1 MSDQNL
7 AKQRVNKQRVNKQRV
22 NKQRVNKRRVNV
34 WSALIILMVLLHLA
48 VACTPNSPESSN
60 SNELQS
66 TDIQEAD
73 LDTGVIDAPMKEM
86 DPLNDSPESSEETSE
101 SETELNQNFESSP
114 YLLLGKGAREFV
126 AIDDGEISTLHRGC
140 QGAQHLWVSLRLPM
154 HAPDAYALELQ
165 LVDEQNE
172 LLAPPFT
179 LTEEFWL
186 AYEDSNEGTM
196 GSEIIG
202 LTLVIFDPTR
212 VVGNEALVKAKVT
225 VDDQVLE
232 SRVWVEVQWG
242 ADAC

>member
-1 MSDQNL
+1 MSYEDL
-7 AKQRVNKQRVNKQRV
+7 AKRPIKARSV
-22 NKQRVNKRRVNV
+22 
-34 WSALIILMVLLHLA
+34 IIVIITLLHVA
-48 VACTPNSPESSN
+48 AACTSSSQSTTPSN
-60 SNELQS
+60 TNELQS
-66 TDIQEAD
+66 GDLQEVD
-73 LDTGVIDAPMKEM
+73 LDTDVIDVPMEEM
-86 DPLNDSPESSEETSE
+86 GLLDDTPEYSE

-114 YLLLGKGAREFV
+114 YLLLGKGAREFI
-126 AIDDGEISTLHRGC
+126 AIDDGEVSTLHRGC
-140 QGAQHLWVSLRLPM
+140 QGAQHLWVSLRLPV

-165 LVDEQNE
+165 LVDEQDE

-212 VVGNEALVKAKVT
+212 VVGDEALVKAKVT
-225 VDDQVLE
+225 VDDQILE

-242 ADAC
+242 ADACQLQLSP